1 MKTAIEVLER
11 SLKSHTNTRNSWAS
25 ITDEDLSEDIADFD
39 EKIAEIK
46 VAIDYLQ
53 RKVKKDPRVDG
64 LPEGNKCLFVWMKD
78 FEKPFVGTFCHGDNI
93 YFKGKD
99 GYWLLSDYGSETMRH
114 AATDEIL
121 FYADPNEI
129 L

>member
-64 LPEGNKCLFVWMKD
+64 LPEDSKTLLIWKIGEDVPLGGYYSLSKNKWLVFTSA
-78 FEKPFVGTFCHGDNI
+78 KP
-93 YFKGKD
+93 Y
-99 GYWLLSDYGSETMRH
+99 S
-114 AATDEIL
+114 TDEIL